1 MLSQAPSMRLGAN
14 KPAKNIKHVRSVFC
28 SDGGDG
34 RDGDD
39 GGPGGVGDDGD
50 DGSDAVD
57 EHTKVGRSKPKPNSY
72 ITSLLPPH
80 QCFCHQVYTYYTN
93 VSDFS
98 ML

>member
-1 MLSQAPSMRLGAN
+1 MRLGAN
-14 KPAKNIKHVRSVFC
+14 KPAKNIKDVRSVFC
-28 SDGGDG
+28 GGGGVGRDGGDG
-34 RDGDD
+34 G
-39 GGPGGVGDDGD
+39 DGD

-57 EHTKVGRSKPKPNSY
+57 GHTKAERSKTKPNSY

>member
-1 MLSQAPSMRLGAN
+1 M
-14 KPAKNIKHVRSVFC
+14 RSVFC
-28 SDGGDG
+28 SYGGGAGDGGDG
-34 RDGDD
+34 GD
-39 GGPGGVGDDGD
+39 GGVGDDGY
-50 DGSDAVD
+50 DGGDAVD
-57 EHTKVGRSKPKPNSY
+57 EHTKAERSKPNSY